1 MSKVSYCIPSLSPY
15 GVVRKHRK
23 HSGEL
28 ILSLFREEYLDLDP
42 DYLFLSLDGI
52 PVPFRLLDLRGAW
65 DNLIVQLDLCGDSEQ
80 DLESFRGVQVLVE
93 QSVVDD
99 LRMDFPDD
107 SALPLIG
114 YRFIHPELGVIGTLD
129 DVDAT
134 TANVLLL
141 LADGRGGQL
150 YLPFVEEWIQNVDAD
165 KRTICY
171 ACPKDLLRLHLQ
183 D

>member
-1 MSKVSYCIPSLSPY
+1 MSKVSYCIPRLSPY

-28 ILSLFREEYLDLDP
+28 ILSLLREEYLDLEP

-65 DNLIVQLDLCGDSEQ
+65 DNLIVQLDLPEDSEE

-99 LRMDFPDD
+99 FCLELPDD
-107 SALPLIG
+107 SVLPLIG
-114 YRFIHPELGVIGTLD
+114 YRFIHPEYGVMGTLD
-129 DVDAT
+129 DVDDT

-141 LADGRGGQL
+141 LVDAGGGQL
-150 YLPFVEEWIQNVDAD
+150 YLPFVEEWIQSVDAD

-171 ACPKDLLRLHLQ
+171 ACPKDLLTLHLQ